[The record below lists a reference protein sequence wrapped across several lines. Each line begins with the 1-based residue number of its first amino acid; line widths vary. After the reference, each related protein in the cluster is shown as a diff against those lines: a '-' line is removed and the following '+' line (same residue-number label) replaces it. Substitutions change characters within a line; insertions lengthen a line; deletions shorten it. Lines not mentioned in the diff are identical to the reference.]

1 MPAVVVASSDDADPE
16 HPEALGI
23 AYARGDPEARL
34 ITDPPGK
41 SPIAWQGS
49 QLSQIIA
56 GVVGESGCGP
66 NADLSGLARPDGR
79 GGAAGASHT
88 SPR

>member
-1 MPAVVVASSDDADPE
+1 MTADPE

-23 AYARGDPEARL
+23 ALRAGDPDARL
-34 ITDPPGK
+34 VTDPPGK

-56 GVVGESGCGP
+56 DVVR
-66 NADLSGLARPDGR
+66 ASGLG
-79 GGAAGASHT
+79 
-88 SPR
+88 